1 MQFLSHISKEYGNSP
16 TLGQEFTQAIT
27 ETILSKSNLCT
38 MLRVSMVAAN
48 LSTNRVVDGVS
59 KLITKTDVASLK
71 AKKFQEKLLQ
81 VEQFLAELWGM
92 SQESEAARTIRYK
105 SFGKA
110 AIRTILALL
119 AKEKLGREPNHQ
131 YNHQQ
136 IRDAML
142 KDLQQQPNYIP
153 RSKINDEPK
162 EPASKSCGTLVN
174 LDQSKDAMFVASQ
187 SLAIQVG
194 SAYTHKDFAAKVW
207 ELVES
212 NQEGV
217 KLAHKPLFQPQQT
230 AHEIQASMK
239 ASKAKCPKLLNQAL
253 VEKLL
258 PTESPMVSQELAKCK
273 IFIQLVE
280 CYNNQDLDA
289 NDFFVQEQPQQ
300 AVYASKDLKKGYVQL
315 IPCPDRIGCITNT
328 KPSGT
333 KYGEVKLNGQSWFV
347 LPAKSFKGNG
357 DHYTGM
363 LSPYWTCC
371 HNDDNGQLTEKWVTH
386 GELHVKVLINQDAIT
401 KHELIALKPPPRPE
415 DTDVPRKK
423 KARTQ

>member
-1 MQFLSHISKEYGNSP
+1 MSPASRLKSSRKSCSRWNS
-16 TLGQEFTQAIT
+16 F
-27 ETILSKSNLCT
+27 
-38 MLRVSMVAAN
+38 
-48 LSTNRVVDGVS
+48 
-59 KLITKTDVASLK
+59 
-71 AKKFQEKLLQ
+71 
-81 VEQFLAELWGM
+81 LWGM

-142 KDLQQQPNYIP
+142 KDLQQQPSYIP

-194 SAYTHKDFAAKVW
+194 SAYTHKDFPAKVW

-230 AHEIQASMK
+230 IVVKAHEIQASMK
-239 ASKAKCPKLLNQAL
+239 ASKAKCPKLLNQHQAIRHK
-253 VEKLL
+253 VWGGKIQW
-258 PTESPMVSQELAKCK
+258 PVMVCAPSQIL
-273 IFIQLVE
+273 Q
-280 CYNNQDLDA
+280 
-289 NDFFVQEQPQQ
+289 
-300 AVYASKDLKKGYVQL
+300 
-315 IPCPDRIGCITNT
+315 
-328 KPSGT
+328 
-333 KYGEVKLNGQSWFV
+333 GQW
-347 LPAKSFKGNG
+347 
-357 DHYTGM
+357 
-363 LSPYWTCC
+363 
-371 HNDDNGQLTEKWVTH
+371 
-386 GELHVKVLINQDAIT
+386 
-401 KHELIALKPPPRPE
+401 
-415 DTDVPRKK
+415 
-423 KARTQ
+423 

>member
-1 MQFLSHISKEYGNSP
+1 MATVGWTWTIIAAHVEEAFPRLPSLIEKANNS
-16 TLGQEFTQAIT
+16 TNCTFAHQNEVELMA
-27 ETILSKSNLCT
+27 T
-38 MLRVSMVAAN
+38 MLRVSRVAAN

-92 SQESEAARTIRYK
+92 RQESEARTIRYK

-110 AIRTILALL
+110 AIRTILVLL

-194 SAYTHKDFAAKVW
+194 STYTHKDFPAKVW

-230 AHEIQASMK
+230 IVVKAHEIQASMK
-239 ASKAKCPKLLNQAL
+239 ASKAKCPKLLNQEL

-273 IFIQLVE
+273 IFMQLVE

-289 NDFFVQEQPQQ
+289 NDFFVQEQP
-300 AVYASKDLKKGYVQL
+300 SRH
-315 IPCPDRIGCITNT
+315 CM
-328 KPSGT
+328 
-333 KYGEVKLNGQSWFV
+333 
-347 LPAKSFKGNG
+347 
-357 DHYTGM
+357 H
-363 LSPYWTCC
+363 
-371 HNDDNGQLTEKWVTH
+371 
-386 GELHVKVLINQDAIT
+386 
-401 KHELIALKPPPRPE
+401 PR
-415 DTDVPRKK
+415 TSRR
-423 KARTQ
+423 AMSN

>member
-1 MQFLSHISKEYGNSP
+1 MWPANHWPYRLAAPTPTRTFLPRYGNLWNP
-16 TLGQEFTQAIT
+16 T
-27 ETILSKSNLCT
+27 K
-38 MLRVSMVAAN
+38 
-48 LSTNRVVDGVS
+48 
-59 KLITKTDVASLK
+59 
-71 AKKFQEKLLQ
+71 
-81 VEQFLAELWGM
+81 
-92 SQESEAARTIRYK
+92 
-105 SFGKA
+105 
-110 AIRTILALL
+110 
-119 AKEKLGREPNHQ
+119 
-131 YNHQQ
+131 
-136 IRDAML
+136 
-142 KDLQQQPNYIP
+142 
-153 RSKINDEPK
+153 
-162 EPASKSCGTLVN
+162 
-174 LDQSKDAMFVASQ
+174 
-187 SLAIQVG
+187 
-194 SAYTHKDFAAKVW
+194 
-207 ELVES
+207 
-212 NQEGV
+212 EGV

-230 AHEIQASMK
+230 IVVKAHEIQASMK

-300 AVYASKDLKKGYVQL
+300 ALYASKDLKKGYVQL

-333 KYGEVKLNGQSWFV
+333 KYEEVKFNGQSWFV

-401 KHELIALKPPPRPE
+401 KHDLIALKPPQSQKTQMCPRR
-415 DTDVPRKK
+415 RKQGHSN
-423 KARTQ
+423 ATCMQRLQHFLIAL

>member
-59 KLITKTDVASLK
+59 KLVASLK

-105 SFGKA
+105 
-110 AIRTILALL
+110 
-119 AKEKLGREPNHQ
+119 KLGREPNHQ

-142 KDLQQQPNYIP
+142 KDFIP

-194 SAYTHKDFAAKVW
+194 SAYTVW

-230 AHEIQASMK
+230 IVVKAHEIQASMK

-300 AVYASKDLKKGYVQL
+300 ALYVSKDLKKGYVQL
-315 IPCPDRIGCITNT
+315 IPVCA
-328 KPSGT
+328 PSQIAHLWRT
-333 KYGEVKLNGQSWFV
+333 TIHQTRLR
-347 LPAKSFKGNG
+347 P
-357 DHYTGM
+357 
-363 LSPYWTCC
+363 
-371 HNDDNGQLTEKWVTH
+371 
-386 GELHVKVLINQDAIT
+386 LH
-401 KHELIALKPPPRPE
+401 H
-415 DTDVPRKK
+415 
-423 KARTQ
+423 

>member
-1 MQFLSHISKEYGNSP
+1 MQVLSHISKEYGNSP

-59 KLITKTDVASLK
+59 KLITKTDVASFK

-81 VEQFLAELWGM
+81 VEQFLA
-92 SQESEAARTIRYK
+92 RTIRHK
-105 SFGKA
+105 SFQKA

-131 YNHQQ
+131 HNHQQ

-142 KDLQQQPNYIP
+142 KVLQQQPNYIP

-194 SAYTHKDFAAKVW
+194 STYTHKDFPAKVW

-230 AHEIQASMK
+230 IVVKAHEIQASMK
-239 ASKAKCPKLLNQAL
+239 ASKAKPLEPRACGGQ
-253 VEKLL
+253 
-258 PTESPMVSQELAKCK
+258 M
-273 IFIQLVE
+273 
-280 CYNNQDLDA
+280 QDLHP
-289 NDFFVQEQPQQ
+289 V
-300 AVYASKDLKKGYVQL
+300 
-315 IPCPDRIGCITNT
+315 
-328 KPSGT
+328 
-333 KYGEVKLNGQSWFV
+333 GEVLQQPRTVMLLARAPKVWN
-347 LPAKSFKGNG
+347 P
-357 DHYTGM
+357 TGM
-363 LSPYWTCC
+363 SAQRAEITVFPQGCSVTPPGRQKASYYLCRHVCMCRHVCSHDMMHLSGCAY
-371 HNDDNGQLTEKWVTH
+371 
-386 GELHVKVLINQDAIT
+386 HVPACVHL
-401 KHELIALKPPPRPE
+401 
-415 DTDVPRKK
+415 
-423 KARTQ
+423 